1 MLIAISAN
9 AYAQQC
15 QATTKKGTQCKRN
28 AQAGS
33 VYCWQHARM
42 YDNSSQQKSQSKET
56 VETDSTKISKKET
69 EIGTTS
75 TGKTLYQGPRGGIY
89 HISKSG
95 KKVYHKR
102 K

>member
-1 MLIAISAN
+1 MPMHNSVRLQQRKAHSAKGMPRQDRSIAE
-9 AYAQQC
+9 
-15 QATTKKGTQCKRN
+15 
-28 AQAGS
+28 
-33 VYCWQHARM
+33 HARM